1 MYGVGYLSKSLYLF
15 LLALVFALTIH
26 LGHVSIAQAD
36 HFTEEESSKYKQNLD
51 SELRDGNLSKEDY
64 EAKIE
69 YLKERHADGEGS
81 DLSRKG
87 KDSGSFFG
95 GIILSGLVLGGLIMF
110 GIRRGLF
117 AALRDTSRD
126 TLSGH
131 LNVILG
137 IKAVMADRG
146 RPEEKIRASLFGMGS
161 LGIIDIPDES
171 LVSWI
176 NVVRIKRRDRNGPA
190 RYRTVFGI
198 PDDTM
203 PLRHKQIK
211 IKTIR
216 KKSLPIFGKIV
227 DVYWRGNDSSLGL
240 VKKFSEDQQ
249 IDDLAKGLGNL
260 AVFTHPGKM
269 QGWTFETDRVG
280 SPTMEQ
286 WEVIQKIADYLL
298 KSPR

>member
-1 MYGVGYLSKSLYLF
+1 MYLF
-15 LLALVFALTIH
+15 LLALVFALSIL
-26 LGHVSIAQAD
+26 LGNPSIVRAD
-36 HFTEEESSKYKQNLD
+36 HFTEEESSKYKQDLD
-51 SELRDGNLSKEDY
+51 SELKGGTLSKEDY
-64 EAKIE
+64 EAKLE
-69 YLKERHADGEGS
+69 YLKERHTDGKVSS

-87 KDSGSFFG
+87 KDSGWFFG
-95 GIILSGLVLGGLIMF
+95 GVILPGIVLGGLIMF
-110 GIRRGLF
+110 GIRKGIFRKGIF
-117 AALRDTSRD
+117 AAFRDTSRD

-131 LNVILG
+131 LNKILG

-161 LGIIDIPDES
+161 MGIIDLPDES
-171 LVSWI
+171 SVSWI

-198 PDDTM
+198 PDDTI
-203 PLRHKQIK
+203 PLQHKQIK

-216 KKSLPIFGKIV
+216 KKSFPIFGKIV

-240 VKKFSEDQQ
+240 VEKFSEDPQ

-260 AVFTHPGKM
+260 SIFTHPGKM
-269 QGWTFETDRVG
+269 RGWTFETDRIG
-280 SPTMEQ
+280 LPTIDQ
-286 WEVIQKIADYLL
+286 WEVIQKIASFLL